1 MTQDPAIAVLDRLA
15 SDPFRSD
22 PREAQAIYAAIK
34 AIRALQGLRPHHPRG
49 VVGNSYATLVV
60 GYEEM
65 VAAQDAIGIEND
77 LGRFDLEAAQD
88 KHRAERVARYRG
100 MTPDERAEKWGRK

>member
-1 MTQDPAIAVLDRLA
+1 MKQHPDAIELDRLA
-15 SDPFRSD
+15 KA
-22 PREAQAIYAAIK
+22 AQWDRDARLMRAGAC
-34 AIRALQGLRPHHPRG
+34 AIRALQGLRPHHPRA

-60 GYEEM
+60 GYDEL

-77 LGRFDLEAAQD
+77 LGHFDLEAALD
-88 KHRAERVARYRG
+88 NHRAERLARYRG

>member
-1 MTQDPAIAVLDRLA
+1 MTEHPAITTLKALA
-15 SDPFRSD
+15 GNPARTATY
-22 PREAQAIYAAIK
+22 EASALVTAIQAIE
-34 AIRALQGLRPHHPRG
+34 ALQALRPHHPRA

-60 GYEEM
+60 GYDEL

-88 KHRAERVARYRG
+88 KHRAERVAHYRG
-100 MTPDERAEKWGRK
+100 MTPDEISAKWSR